1 MSQPLTYMSAFGLTS
16 SSLSQLARVMLAPTT
31 LLSAADTIALSQSLM
46 RAYGI

>member
-1 MSQPLTYMSAFGLTS
+1 
-16 SSLSQLARVMLAPTT
+16 VMLAPTT